1 MAALQAASALS
12 PQRNFPPAKP
22 APRAQ
27 PQTSTKIY
35 KTSQSSS
42 VFDCVNGSSG
52 NEYIYTL
59 ARTFQTEIHS
69 HFGVSTGRGILL
81 LALNF
86 RTYRDA
92 AVDKSIQAR
101 RFHIKFQISNFKFEI
116 SDA

>member
-1 MAALQAASALS
+1 MAALQAAFALS
-12 PQRNFPPAKP
+12 PQRNVPPAKP

-69 HFGVSTGRGILL
+69 HFWVSADRGILL

-86 RTYRDA
+86 RTYRNA
-92 AVDKSIQAR
+92 AVQKSIQAR
-101 RFHIKFQISNFKFEI
+101 GFHIKYQISNLKFQI
-116 SDA
+116 